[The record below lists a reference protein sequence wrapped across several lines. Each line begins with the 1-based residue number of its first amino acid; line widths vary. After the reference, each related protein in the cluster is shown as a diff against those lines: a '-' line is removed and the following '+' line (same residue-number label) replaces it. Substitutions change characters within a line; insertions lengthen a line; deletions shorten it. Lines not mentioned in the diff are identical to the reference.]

1 MERVQ
6 EPILKVEQLVGGYLK
21 RKPVLH
27 HLNFEVH
34 ANEIV
39 GLIGLNGAGK
49 STTIKHILGLLE
61 PVEGSVHIHGVSRK
75 EKRELYQSKLTYI
88 PESPIFYD
96 QLTLWEH
103 LELTAMAYNLEEN
116 WTGTAEFLLKEFRM
130 EKMRHW
136 LPETF
141 SKGMKQK
148 LMIICAFLVRPSLY
162 VIDEPF
168 VGLDP
173 RAIQS
178 LLELMDKRKEDGSGI
193 LVSTHILSTA
203 ERFCNR
209 FIVLHEGRI
218 LLQGT
223 LPQLQQQ
230 TKLEKATLD
239 EIFMK
244 VTEVTHDE

>member
-1 MERVQ
+1 MGEVQ
-6 EPILKVEQLVGGYLK
+6 EPILKIEHLVGGYLK

-27 HLNFEVH
+27 DINFEVH
-34 ANEIV
+34 SNEIV

-61 PVEGSVHIHGVSRK
+61 PVEGTIRIHGISRQ

-88 PESPIFYD
+88 PEAPIFYE

-103 LELTAMAYNLEEN
+103 LELTAMAYDLHESWAE
-116 WTGTAEFLLKEFRM
+116 TASLLLQEFRM
-130 EKMRHW
+130 EKMKHW

-148 LMIICAFLVRPSLY
+148 LMIICAFLARPSLY

-168 VGLDP
+168 LGLDP

-178 LLELMDKRKEDGSGI
+178 LLALMDKRKEEGSGI
-193 LVSTHILSTA
+193 LVSTHILATA

-209 FIVLHEGRI
+209 FVLLHEGRI

-223 LPQLQQQ
+223 LRQLQQQ
-230 TKLEKATLD
+230 TQLEQASLD
-239 EIFMK
+239 EIFMR
-244 VTEVTHDE
+244 VTEVSRDE